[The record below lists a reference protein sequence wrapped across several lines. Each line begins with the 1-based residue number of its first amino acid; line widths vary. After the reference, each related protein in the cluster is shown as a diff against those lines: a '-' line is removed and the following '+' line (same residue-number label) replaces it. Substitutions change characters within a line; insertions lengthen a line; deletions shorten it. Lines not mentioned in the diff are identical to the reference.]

1 MMPQN
6 KRGFTLIEVLL
17 ALGFIA
23 GLAML
28 TFITFSKMKA
38 KEQILTTERQEQESA
53 LLQMQERKL
62 TEKANDIQEGS
73 FDEIKPTPITATQ
86 TSPLGPAA
94 IQEHKL
100 WNGKA
105 SSPQTSRDKD
115 AVPSEPDPMSPAN
128 VALIE
133 TITLFGFLLA
143 GLGIFARRL
152 IKKAALGKMP
162 ALGRE

>member
-1 MMPQN
+1 MPQN
-6 KRGFTLIEVLL
+6 KRGFTIIEVLL

-23 GLAML
+23 ALAML
-28 TFITFSKMKA
+28 TFITFSKTKA
-38 KEQILTTERQEQESA
+38 KEQSLTTERQVQESA

-73 FDEIKPTPITATQ
+73 FDEIKPMPIAATQ
-86 TSPLGPAA
+86 TSPLVPAA

-100 WNGKA
+100 GNGKA

-115 AVPSEPDPMSPAN
+115 VVPSEPDPMSPAN

-133 TITLFGFLLA
+133 TITLFGLLLA
-143 GLGIFARRL
+143 GLGTFARRL
-152 IKKAALGKMP
+152 IKKAGLGKTP
-162 ALGRE
+162 ALDRE